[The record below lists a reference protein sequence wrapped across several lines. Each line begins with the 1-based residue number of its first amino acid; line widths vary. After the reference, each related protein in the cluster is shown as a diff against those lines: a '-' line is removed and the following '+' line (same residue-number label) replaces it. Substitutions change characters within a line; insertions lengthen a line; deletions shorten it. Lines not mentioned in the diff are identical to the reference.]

1 MLPLLLAVGDAE
13 IGHTV
18 NFIVAVFVVISS
30 VYPQSFGV
38 TEGSAYAN
46 LALTYAVQVSLN
58 QKVSVKQP
66 FLFQLYDT

>member
-1 MLPLLLAVGDAE
+1 LQWVTLRLDTFT
-13 IGHTV
+13 ITV

-46 LALTYAVQVSLN
+46 LALTYAIQVSLN